1 MAKTLLRPLR
11 VLLACA
17 SVSLTLCACTNEY
30 TRSATAEQYL
40 APLLGVLP
48 DVAEIGICDGGQYGS
63 DSIAI
68 EFNDDAI
75 AEYRLPRDGSTNATL
90 EWVRSRDERNSS
102 TTDLRGCLIRA
113 NVLYPSGSDY
123 LITPEPSGNLKVEVA
138 TNIVTNASFDTE
150 RRRLSLAAAAVHLA
164 EGNHKGYVSPS
175 KTWNQ

>member
-1 MAKTLLRPLR
+1 MTKTPHRQLRTLI
-11 VLLACA
+11 VCVG
-17 SVSLTLCACTNEY
+17 VSLAMCACTNEY
-30 TRSATAEQYL
+30 TNSTTAEQYL

-48 DVAEIGICDGGQYGS
+48 DVAEIGICDDGPYGS
-63 DSIAI
+63 DSVAI

-123 LITPEPSGNLKVEVA
+123 LITPEPSGKLKVEVA

-150 RRRLSLAAAAVHLA
+150 RQRLSLAAAAVHQA
-164 EGNHKGYVSPS
+164 EENHKGYVPPS